1 MRILRLAHQD
11 DLKVLGHKGL
21 YLLYQG
27 AQAPD
32 CQPLILP
39 CHYCCAHLRH
49 VQQLVSLQKPTEM
62 LAR

>member
-1 MRILRLAHQD
+1 MHMLRAAHQD

-32 CQPLILP
+32 C
-39 CHYCCAHLRH
+39 
-49 VQQLVSLQKPTEM
+49 
-62 LAR
+62 